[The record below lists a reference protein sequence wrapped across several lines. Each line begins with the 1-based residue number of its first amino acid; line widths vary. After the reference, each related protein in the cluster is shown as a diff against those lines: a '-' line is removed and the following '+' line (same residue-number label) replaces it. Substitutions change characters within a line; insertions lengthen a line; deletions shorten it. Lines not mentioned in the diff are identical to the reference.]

1 MMTPNPTTM
10 TLLTSTF
17 TSRFARRARRSVGIA
32 LGVCA
37 LFFYAGCDSLDVTNP
52 NAPEPGVVSIQALAT
67 GIEGGMRAGMDF
79 YWRASGIL
87 GRELYYFEPADPRY
101 TEEMY
106 TGPLDPGGFLL
117 NTPWSSRYRV
127 VRQALIFM
135 EEAESRGLSAEEV
148 AGINGF
154 AKTII
159 GHQLLLN
166 LNYLGDNGIKID
178 FSGDL
183 ETADFVSPAAA
194 YDEINRYLDEG
205 IADLANA
212 GGTFPFAL
220 SSGFAGFDTPATFA
234 QFNQAVQARVEVY
247 RGNADAALAAL
258 DASFVDA
265 GASMDLGVYYT
276 YSTNSGDRLNPM
288 FEVPTASSVKLRA
301 HPDFQAQAEAGDQR
315 FASKVL
321 DRAGDASFN
330 PSPPIGNGLSSALV
344 VTTAASS
351 SAPYP
356 LLRNEELLLLR
367 AEANILNNDFGAATA
382 DINVVRAAAG
392 LDGITI
398 TAENAIDQLLHERF
412 YSLFAEGHRWVDY
425 RRFGRIETLPRNEVG
440 DPPAPSMLF
449 TQWPKPQGEVPG

>member
-1 MMTPNPTTM
+1 MTTPNPTTM
-10 TLLTSTF
+10 TPSTLNL
-17 TSRFARRARRSVGIA
+17 SKRFARRARRSVGIA

-37 LFFYAGCDSLDVTNP
+37 LFFYAGCDSLEVTNP
-52 NAPEPGVVSIQALAT
+52 NAPEPDVVSIQALAT
-67 GIEGGMRAGMDF
+67 GVEGGMRAGMGV

-87 GRELYYFEPADPRY
+87 ARELYYFEPADPRY

-127 VRQALIFM
+127 VRQAIIFM
-135 EEAESRGLSAEEV
+135 EQAESRGLSAEAL

-166 LNYLGDNGIKID
+166 LNYLGENGIKID

-183 ETADFVSPAAA
+183 DTAPFVTPEVA

-212 GGTFPFAL
+212 GGAFPFAL
-220 SSGFAGFDTPATFA
+220 SSGFDGFDTPSTFA
-234 QFNQAVQARVEVY
+234 QFNQAVQARVEIY

-258 DASFVDA
+258 AASFLDA

-276 YSTNSGDRLNPM
+276 YSSNSGDRLNPM

-301 HPDFQAQAEAGDQR
+301 HPDFGAQAEDGDQR

-321 DRAGDASFN
+321 DRAGDASFTPN
-330 PSPPIGNGLSSALV
+330 PPIGNGLSSTLV
-344 VTTAASS
+344 VTTADGS

-356 LLRNEELLLLR
+356 LLRNEELLLIR
-367 AEANILNNDFGAATA
+367 AEANILNNNFDAASA
-382 DINVVRAAAG
+382 DINVVRNAAG
-392 LDGITI
+392 LDDITL
-398 TAENAIDQLLHERF
+398 TAGDAIDRLLQERF

-440 DPPAPSMLF
+440 DPAMPSMLF
-449 TQWPKPQGEVPG
+449 TQWPRPQGEVPG